1 MSRPR
6 EFDEG
11 IVLDRAL
18 STFWS
23 KGFDG
28 TSVEDLVEAT
38 GLGRASLYGAF
49 GDKQQLFTK
58 VLDHYLAK
66 AEAIDTP
73 PAAGMPAKQA
83 LTALTSGW
91 VAGMCPK
98 DGPRGCFL
106 SMVGTTGQSS
116 DFVRRTLLRAV
127 ATRQKLLTKI
137 IARGQQSGEL
147 ESKGDPAALAR
158 FLLVMQQGV
167 ATAARAGLSQ
177 RELAAAMKEA
187 VDHVAGGSALG

>member
-6 EFDEG
+6 EFDEEV
-11 IVLDRAL
+11 VLDRAL

-23 KGFDG
+23 KGYDG

-49 GDKQQLFTK
+49 GDKEQLFTK
-58 VLDHYLAK
+58 VLNHYLAK
-66 AEAIDTP
+66 AETLELP
-73 PAAGMPAKQA
+73 PATDVPAKEA
-83 LTALTSGW
+83 LSTLTSSW

-98 DGPRGCFL
+98 AGPRGCFL
-106 SMVGTTGQSS
+106 SMVGTTGESS

-127 ATRQKLLTKI
+127 STRQKLLTNI
-137 IARGQQSGEL
+137 IARGQESGEL

-167 ATAARAGLSQ
+167 STAARAGLSQ

-187 VDHVAGGSALG
+187 VDHVVGG